1 MYGLSNRD
9 FLTKRQTRWVFD
21 IENSN
26 SKSSNSNLSN
36 SSNSNLSNSNSS
48 NSNSNLSNSPINN
61 IINCSKSNYNS
72 KNSLKTKS
80 ASCFDNSNNLND
92 NTSKNNIN
100 YSKFDNIGN
109 IEEKVINIEEKVIN
123 IEEKVINIEE
133 KVINI
138 EEKVIEISEFCHVL
152 FEKLS
157 QSILNLEKL
166 ISNSNNNNMTNSLN
180 NSNNNNM
187 TNSLKNIPN
196 AKNDLEDN
204 TNKDNSYEFT
214 PFFIQEDYTGRDNL
228 TLLKGENMNMLVEI
242 LGYYNDEPI
251 IYPFGF
257 ERNFIKF
264 QEMPIVLFIDNNDV
278 KIYGIF
284 KLDHDGIYKIYLNE
298 IYDNNKLIT
307 LNTLSFPLKL
317 QCNVNLIL

>member
-1 MYGLSNRD
+1 
-9 FLTKRQTRWVFD
+9 V
-21 IENSN
+21 
-26 SKSSNSNLSN
+26 
-36 SSNSNLSNSNSS
+36 
-48 NSNSNLSNSPINN
+48 IN
-61 IINCSKSNYNS
+61 I
-72 KNSLKTKS
+72 
-80 ASCFDNSNNLND
+80 D
-92 NTSKNNIN
+92 
-100 YSKFDNIGN
+100 
-109 IEEKVINIEEKVIN
+109 EKAINIEEKVIN

-166 ISNSNNNNMTNSLN
+166 INNSNNNNMANSLN

-187 TNSLKNIPN
+187 ANSLNNSNNNNMANSLKNISN
-196 AKNDLEDN
+196 TKNDLVDN

-264 QEMPIVLFIDNNDV
+264 LEMPIVLFIDNNDV

-284 KLDHDGIYKIYLNE
+284 KLDYDGIYKIYLNE
-298 IYDNNKLIT
+298 IYDNDKLIT
-307 LNTLSFPLKL
+307 LNKLSFPLTL
-317 QCNVNLIL
+317 HCNVNLIL

>member
-26 SKSSNSNLSN
+26 SKSSNSQINTNSNSDN
-36 SSNSNLSNSNSS
+36 SSNST
-48 NSNSNLSNSPINN
+48 INN
-61 IINCSKSNYNS
+61 IINSSKPNYNS

-80 ASCFDNSNNLND
+80 TSCFDNSNNLND
-92 NTSKNNIN
+92 NISKNNIN

-133 KVINI
+133 
-138 EEKVIEISEFCHVL
+138 FCHVL

-166 ISNSNNNNMTNSLN
+166 IN
-180 NSNNNNM
+180 NSNNNNSNNNNLNNNNLNNNNSNNNNLNNNNLNNNNLNNNNM
-187 TNSLKNIPN
+187 TDSPKNISN
-196 AKNDLEDN
+196 TKNDLEDN
-204 TNKDNSYEFT
+204 TNRDNSYEFT

-264 QEMPIVLFIDNNDV
+264 KEMQIVLFIDNNDV

-284 KLDHDGIYKIYLNE
+284 KLDYDGIYKIYLNE
-298 IYDNNKLIT
+298 IYDNDKLIT